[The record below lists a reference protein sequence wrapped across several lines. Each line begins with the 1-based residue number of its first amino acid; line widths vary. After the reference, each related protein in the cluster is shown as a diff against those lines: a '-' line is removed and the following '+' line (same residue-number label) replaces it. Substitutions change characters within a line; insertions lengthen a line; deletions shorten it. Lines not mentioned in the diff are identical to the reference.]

1 VSSSIEVY
9 RENKDGKF
17 LETAYK
23 SVERSVELIKRMREL
38 ESLVSSGVSL
48 RPFDVRDTLQTAI
61 NNWMNEGIEFTIK
74 GDSVV
79 LADETFVSV
88 IENIIRNAVVHGR
101 ADRVEIAVRD
111 DGEYTEIRIADNGT
125 GVPDELKEEIF
136 EEGFTG
142 NSKGTGLG
150 LYIARKT
157 VERYGGSIR
166 VEDNKPRGAIFILT
180 LKTVSDYS
188 GIRSSLKIPV
198 TDHHSSVSNFSKAE
212 EWKGDDKMIEV
223 ETDRKEV
230 EIDLKGLKC
239 PQPILRIHSKV
250 VTLSNGSILKVKA
263 DCPTFERDLKIWA
276 EKTGKTVMECVKSGD
291 VWNARILA

>member
-1 VSSSIEVY
+1 
-9 RENKDGKF
+9 
-17 LETAYK
+17 
-23 SVERSVELIKRMREL
+23 MREL
-38 ESLVSSGVSL
+38 ESLVSSGSSL
-48 RPFDVRDTLQTAI
+48 KPFNI
-61 NNWMNEGIEFTIK
+61 KEIIEEYTK
-74 GDSVV
+74 KHTSSEYALKLEGDSTV
-79 LADETFVSV
+79 LADEAFVSV

-276 EKTGKTVMECVKSGD
+276 EKTGKTVMECVKNDGTYY
-291 VWNARILA
+291 AKIRI